1 MLMASSSRTGPSSRR
16 ADILSSPA
24 STSLNNTAS
33 PAASLPTT
41 GTGSATAIAWKKAA
55 ETLENSIPEKDF
67 RRISSL
73 TGPEDVLKELE
84 IWQIKRGTS
93 KLGAVINQVRDGLAR
108 MQGFN
113 RALDL
118 LAQGSPSPGC
128 LLWGSI
134 VFVLT
139 MLRNAT
145 EEYDKICKALSR
157 VIQCLP
163 AIEIYAQVFSDSV
176 LIQGC
181 VSDFYCSL
189 LRFWTKACKSYHRRH
204 LWKFQRAW
212 RDYDARFG
220 ELENGMIR
228 CQERL
233 EKIATAQHIHESRK
247 AITEQ
252 QSVNAAILKAQDS
265 QYHRDIIAWLAPT
278 TYEVDYYV
286 DDLVSARAARHVDTC
301 RWVLAKDVFM
311 QFNQKSL
318 RQGTLLWIYAQPG
331 AGKTVLSAFLID
343 YFSHGQVSHQPP
355 VLYFFC
361 RNTDAE
367 KNKSNAILRSLVYQ
381 LFQALRRRSMS
392 SSMSKDLNLALVE
405 SGQKKASNFDK
416 MWQIFIN
423 RITDLAPA
431 TILVDALD
439 ECEDSPILIRKLQSL
454 ASSHQ
459 VAVVLIS
466 RKEDILYRLLHQSDS
481 FEIMAEDVDADIKAF
496 VDAKINA
503 SSCLSHPSVQNLVI
517 TRLCEPHQGMFLWV
531 YLMWKELKSCVS
543 VAEVQEALEQ
553 VPSELN
559 AVFARILKE
568 LRGSLDKPTLS
579 LCLKVLTW
587 VVTAIVSFDLFGLS
601 ISED

>member
-1 MLMASSSRTGPSSRR
+1 MVSSSGVGPSARK
-16 ADILSSPA
+16 ADILLSTG
-24 STSLNNTAS
+24 STSLANITI
-33 PAASLPTT
+33 PTSSSAT
-41 GTGSATAIAWKKAA
+41 TETGSATAIAWKKATD
-55 ETLENSIPEKDF
+55 TLEKSLPEKDF
-67 RRISSL
+67 QRIRSL
-73 TGPEDVLKELE
+73 TSPEDVLKELE
-84 IWQIKRGTS
+84 KWQIKRGTS
-93 KLGAVINQVRDGLAR
+93 KLGAVVDQVRDGLAR
-108 MQGFN
+108 MQSFN

-134 VFVLT
+134 VFALT
-139 MLRNAT
+139 IVRNAT
-145 EEYDKICKALSR
+145 EEYDKICKALTR

-163 AIEIYAQVFSDSV
+163 ALEIYAEAFSDSG

-204 LWKFQRAW
+204 LWRFQRAW
-212 RDYDARFG
+212 SGYDARFG
-220 ELENGMIR
+220 ELEDDMIR
-228 CQERL
+228 YQERL
-233 EKIATAQHIHESRK
+233 EKLATAQHIHESRK

-252 QSVNAAILKAQDS
+252 QSVNATMLKAQDLEH
-265 QYHRDIIAWLAPT
+265 QRDIIAWLAPA

-286 DDLVSARAARHVDTC
+286 DDLVSARAARHTDTC
-301 RWVLAKDVFM
+301 RWVLAKDVFIH
-311 QFNQKSL
+311 FYQKSL
-318 RQGTLLWIYAQPG
+318 REGSLLWIYAQPG

-343 YFSHGQVSHQPP
+343 YFSHGHGSRPSP

-367 KNKSNAILRSLVYQ
+367 KNKPFAVLRSLVYQ

-392 SSMSKDLNLALVE
+392 TSMGEALTWALAE

-423 RITDLAPA
+423 HILDLTPA

-439 ECEDSPILIRKLQSL
+439 ECEDPSVLIRKFQSV
-454 ASSHQ
+454 AISHH
-459 VAVVLIS
+459 VAVILIS
-466 RKEDILYRLLHQSDS
+466 RKEDTLYRLLHQNDS
-481 FEIMAEDVDADIKAF
+481 LEIMAEDVDADIKAF
-496 VDAKINA
+496 VDAKVNA
-503 SSCLSHPSVQNLVI
+503 NPCLSHPAVRDLVI

-543 VAEVQEALEQ
+543 VAEVHEALEQ
-553 VPSELN
+553 LPNELN
-559 AVFARILKE
+559 AVFSRIFKGLQ
-568 LRGSLDKPTLS
+568 RSLDKPTLS
-579 LCLKVLTW
+579 LCSKVLTW
-587 VVTAIVSFDLFGLS
+587 VVTAIVSFDTSEMS